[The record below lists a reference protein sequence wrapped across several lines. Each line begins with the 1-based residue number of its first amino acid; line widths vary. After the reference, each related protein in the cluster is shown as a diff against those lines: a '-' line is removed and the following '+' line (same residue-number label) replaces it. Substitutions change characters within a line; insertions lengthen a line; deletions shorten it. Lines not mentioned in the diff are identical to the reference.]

1 MVQRQAEMDREAVV
15 EQLAHA
21 RLHESSNLL
30 CPHQVGFEGLWVG
43 PPTCATSAR

>member
-21 RLHESSNLL
+21 RLHESSTF
-30 CPHQVGFEGLWVG
+30 PQ
-43 PPTCATSAR
+43 PSD